1 MSKSSR
7 KRRIVLMCLSF
18 FYSHG
23 EQFVELIP
31 HFKEENKQAWKVLR
45 GEIKELYKELK
56 VKFSSEN
63 ET

>member
-1 MSKSSR
+1 
-7 KRRIVLMCLSF
+7 MCLSF